1 MAIQLDATQP
11 RTFTGGM
18 TARQM
23 VEGFVN
29 VRFAGANEVA
39 RQLELMAIRPNQN
52 SETLLYEAAK
62 TASKPIRDGYKQKI
76 RNATGNLR
84 KSITTRPPKKNYQGV
99 GVAITG
105 PLVTGPVGASPDK
118 GSGNHA
124 WLVEFGT
131 GPRKPGSRGRRA
143 YINVHQAINGRF
155 GKMTNLGGR
164 TNIQFERMGRGFY
177 FLMGSK
183 HEPTRQAR
191 RGSGYPHDFVPDSD
205 GGTRPYFLESGETLA
220 PMPAQHPMEKT
231 ISESS
236 TVVMNT
242 LINSMQG
249 YMRTIMGGGN
259 PLG

>member
-11 RTFTGGM
+11 RTFDGGM
-18 TARQM
+18 TANQI
-23 VEGFVN
+23 VEGFIN
-29 VRFAGANEVA
+29 VRFSGANEVA
-39 RQLELMAIRPNQN
+39 QQLELMAVRAGVNAN
-52 SETLLYEAAK
+52 KLLYEAAK
-62 TASKPIRDGYKQKI
+62 AASKPIRDGYKRKI
-76 RNATGNLR
+76 RDATGNLR
-84 KSITTRPPKKNYQGV
+84 KSVTTRPPQRKYDGV

-105 PLVTGPVGASPDK
+105 PVVTGPVGASPDK

-131 GPRKPGSRGRRA
+131 GRRKPGSRGRRV
-143 YINVHQAINGRF
+143 YLNVHQAINGRF
-155 GKMTNLGGR
+155 GRMTNLGVF
-164 TNIQFERMGRGFY
+164 NNKQYERMGRGYY

-183 HEPTRQAR
+183 NEPTRQAR
-191 RGSGYPHDFVPDSD
+191 RGSGYPHDFVPDGD

-236 TVVMNT
+236 GVVMNT

-259 PLG
+259 PLA